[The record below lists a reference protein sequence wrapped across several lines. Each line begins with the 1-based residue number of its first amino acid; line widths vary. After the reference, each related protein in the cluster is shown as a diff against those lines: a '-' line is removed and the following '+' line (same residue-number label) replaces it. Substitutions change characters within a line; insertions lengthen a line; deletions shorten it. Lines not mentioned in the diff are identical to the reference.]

1 MLENDQSHRTSQ
13 KRSSN
18 PINMIVLIA
27 EAALILKILC
37 ARSLRNAAA
46 ISPEHN
52 VHAGLATQRTLL
64 KRMASQRLDSGTALG
79 WSQRARKGRQCSVR
93 SVDEDCGLG
102 RRRDKEILRLL
113 NAPRILDMEGI
124 NIRAIVVKSGTA

>member
-1 MLENDQSHRTSQ
+1 MFLESLRSQREGDLKQGVCGGGKSELWSNMLEDDQSHRTSQ
-13 KRSSN
+13 TRSSN
-18 PINMIVLIA
+18 PINMIVLIG

-64 KRMASQRLDSGTALG
+64 KRMASQRLGSGTALG
-79 WSQRARKGRQCSVR
+79 
-93 SVDEDCGLG
+93 
-102 RRRDKEILRLL
+102 
-113 NAPRILDMEGI
+113 
-124 NIRAIVVKSGTA
+124 